1 MINRSDI
8 ISYVVCDFRAY
19 ALSGADELLFSFIER
34 SCDNL
39 SLGYIIEIV
48 CINLWRNQMQEI
60 YRQAKN
66 RFDQIAKPIDSLGML
81 EDMVCKLC
89 AIAKDVQPY
98 PLTKR
103 ALVVMC
109 ADHGVVSEGVT
120 QTGSEV
126 TRIVAENFAKHS
138 SCVNYMSDVARVDVF
153 AVDIGMN
160 TPHYEEK
167 ALVQGTV
174 IDRKVAAGTNNLA
187 ASPAMTME
195 QCKQAIAVGETIVRE
210 LKEMG
215 YHIVATGEMGI
226 GNTTPSAV
234 LAALF
239 LDLSAETVT
248 GRGAGLDD
256 EGLKR
261 KQLVIARA
269 IKRIKDKN
277 EQDPIKL
284 LAEGGG
290 YELAGMVGMYLG
302 AVKERLPII
311 IDGAISAVAA
321 LVASRI
327 DERVPQFAFASH
339 VSEEPI
345 GRYALSAM
353 GLPAMLH
360 GRMCLGEG
368 SGAVAL
374 LPLLD
379 MGMAVYSNMGTFS
392 DLQIDA
398 YDRSGKPGQEGK
410 E

>member
-1 MINRSDI
+1 MH
-8 ISYVVCDFRAY
+8 
-19 ALSGADELLFSFIER
+19 
-34 SCDNL
+34 
-39 SLGYIIEIV
+39 
-48 CINLWRNQMQEI
+48 EI
-60 YRQAKN
+60 YRQAKK

-89 AIAKDVQPY
+89 AIAQDVEPY
-98 PLTKR
+98 PLSKR

-120 QTGSEV
+120 QTGCDV

-138 SCVNYMSDVARVDVF
+138 SCVNYMSDVAGVDVF

-160 TPHYEEK
+160 TPHYK
-167 ALVQGTV
+167 QKTLVTGAV
-174 IDRKVAAGTNNLA
+174 IDRKIAEGTNNLA
-187 ASPAMTME
+187 DTPAMTME
-195 QCKQAIAVGETIVRE
+195 QCKQAIAIGETLVRE

-226 GNTTPSAV
+226 GNTTPSSV

-239 LDLSAETVT
+239 LDLPVEKVT

-256 EGLKR
+256 EGFRRKR
-261 KQLVIARA
+261 LVIERA
-269 IKRIKDKN
+269 IKRIKEKN
-277 EQDPIKL
+277 EQDPMKL

-302 AVKERLPII
+302 AVKERMPII

-339 VSEEPI
+339 VSEEPV
-345 GRYALSAM
+345 GKYALSAM

-379 MGMAVYSNMGTFS
+379 MAMAVYSNMATFS

-398 YDRSGKPGQEGK
+398 YDRSGKPGQEEK